1 MRPSQG
7 SSIWLA
13 GAQTGAF
20 TRMELSF
27 LVLVLLAVLLVML
40 TAVEG
45 AKARRVRCMDNLS
58 GIMQALSL
66 YTQDNQDFFPP
77 NPDDGNTIAGYN
89 WCPGQAGPGAEQE
102 FDTNIL
108 ANGSLCLVAPYLRSN
123 VSCFRCTMDPR
134 KGIYQGTRTV
144 PMKMNVPSMFV
155 NPSHAVP
162 SARTI
167 SMNAAVGTV
176 DPAFSSVGSG
186 HSGKPTLSVNGPWLD
201 NTHSHRRNSPWRTYG
216 RTAEIIAPTPANLF
230 VLIEE
235 DPNSVND
242 ASFSFGMNLAAW
254 IDRPGALHENAGALA
269 FADGHAEVH
278 RWVDPR
284 TIVRRRLSVKFLPP
298 SITLEPPMV
307 YAEAVPT
314 SADWLWLSQHTSAK
328 TK

>member
-1 MRPSQG
+1 
-7 SSIWLA
+7 
-13 GAQTGAF
+13 
-20 TRMELSF
+20 MELVVISF
-27 LVLVLLAVLLVML
+27 LVLALSAVLLGL
-40 TAVEG
+40 RTAADE
-45 AKARRVRCMDNLS
+45 AKARRVRCMANLS
-58 GIMQALSL
+58 GIMKALSL

-77 NPDDGNTIAGYN
+77 NPDDGNTIPGYN
-89 WCPGQAGPGAEQE
+89 WCPGQAGRGGEQE

-123 VSCFRCTMDPR
+123 ASVFRCTKDPR
-134 KGIYQGTRTV
+134 KGIYRG
-144 PMKMNVPSMFV
+144 P
-155 NPSHAVP
+155 NPAFRGAVVP

-176 DPAFSSVGSG
+176 DPAFSSGGSG
-186 HSGKPTLSVNGPWLD
+186 HSGKPTLSVNGPWLA

-230 VLIEE
+230 ILLEE

-242 ASFSFGMNLAAW
+242 ASFSFGMNLAQW
-254 IDRPGALHENAGALA
+254 IDRPGALHENAGVLA
-269 FADGHAEVH
+269 FADGHAEAH

-284 TIVRRRLSVKFLPP
+284 TIVRQRRRVKFLPP
-298 SITLEPPMV
+298 SISLEPPVVGVMP
-307 YAEAVPT
+307 VPN